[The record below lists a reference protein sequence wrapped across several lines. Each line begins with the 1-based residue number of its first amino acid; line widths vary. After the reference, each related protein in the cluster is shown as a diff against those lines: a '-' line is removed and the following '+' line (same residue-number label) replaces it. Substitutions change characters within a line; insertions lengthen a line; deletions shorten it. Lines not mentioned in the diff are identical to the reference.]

1 MPSIGPTRLWDAALG
16 ELQVQ
21 VPKPTF
27 DTFLKGTVT
36 LDVSDSHLVVGAAN
50 PFTAEYLEKRM
61 SALIHRTVEGLAQ
74 RTLDVEFRVTH
85 PILPAPP
92 DRHTYDSD
100 PATGP
105 AGLPPRQ
112 ERSDLLASY
121 TFDSYVAG
129 PTNEL
134 AYAAARAV
142 AEAPGNRYNPLFLYS
157 PVGLGKTHLLQA
169 AALRLRERGCT
180 ALYQTCEQF
189 TNAFIRAIREGAMPA
204 FRQRYRYVDAL
215 LIDDIQF
222 IAGKEQTQ
230 EGFFHLFNELYLAER
245 QIVLS
250 ADQPPS
256 ALSFLGERLR
266 SRFGAGLVAD
276 IQPPPPEL
284 CLAIL
289 RAKAQTLSA
298 VVPDS
303 VLEAIA
309 TVSPGN
315 IRTMEGYL
323 TRVVAI
329 ADLCAKPLTVDL
341 VRQALGSIPKPP
353 PADSLSPETALET
366 IAAHFGL
373 SSACLCG
380 SRRDRH
386 ASLARRVAM
395 HLLGK
400 ELHQPPGSIAQLLGG
415 RHPSSVH
422 QAFSQVD
429 RQLAA
434 DPSFAADISALRQR
448 IRVPAPAR

>member
-1 MPSIGPTRLWDAALG
+1 M
-16 ELQVQ
+16 
-21 VPKPTF
+21 
-27 DTFLKGTVT
+27 
-36 LDVSDSHLVVGAAN
+36 
-50 PFTAEYLEKRM
+50 
-61 SALIHRTVEGLAQ
+61 
-74 RTLDVEFRVTH
+74 
-85 PILPAPP
+85 
-92 DRHTYDSD
+92 
-100 PATGP
+100 
-105 AGLPPRQ
+105 
-112 ERSDLLASY
+112 
-121 TFDSYVAG
+121 
-129 PTNEL
+129 
-134 AYAAARAV
+134 

-169 AALRLRERGCT
+169 AALRLRERGCN
-180 ALYQTCEQF
+180 AIYQTCEQF
-189 TNAFIRAIREGAMPA
+189 TNAFIRAIREGAMQS
-204 FRQRYRYVDAL
+204 FRQRYRSLDAL

-230 EGFFHLFNELYLAER
+230 EGFFHLFNELYLAES

-289 RAKAQTLSA
+289 RAKAQTLS
-298 VVPDS
+298 VEVPDS

-309 TVSPGN
+309 VVSPGN
-315 IRTMEGYL
+315 VRTMEGYL

-329 ADLCAKPLTVDL
+329 ADLCSKPLTVDL
-341 VRQALGSIPKPP
+341 ARQALGDIPKPP
-353 PADSLSPETALET
+353 PAGSLSPEAALAT

-373 SSACLCG
+373 TSTCLCG
-380 SRRDRH
+380 PRRDRQ

-400 ELHQPPGSIAQLLGG
+400 ELHQPPGSIARLLGG

-429 RQLAA
+429 RQLTA

-448 IRVPAPAR
+448 IRMPTPAE